1 MEILLVE
8 DDKRISDFL
17 VKGLSENHF
26 SVTLAESAENAQDLL
41 NDRKWNLILLDIM
54 LPGMDGVEFTKMIR
68 YKKDDTPILI
78 LSALSGIDDKIKLLD
93 SGADDYLVKPFHF
106 SELLSRINAL
116 VRRHQQKYS
125 SQPNVTEFSYI
136 QINKDTYTVFVDQKE
151 VDLSPT
157 EFKLL
162 NLLIENKNKVL
173 SRTRILDSIWDIN
186 YQNNTNIVDV
196 YISYLRAKVEKP
208 DEKIIHTVKG
218 VGYMV
223 KEDK

>member
-1 MEILLVE
+1 MEVLLVE

-26 SVTLAESAENAQDLL
+26 SVTLAESAEQARDWLD
-41 NDRKWNLILLDIM
+41 DRKWNIILLDIM
-54 LPGMDGVEFTKMIR
+54 LPGMDGVEFTKMLR
-68 YKKDDTPILI
+68 YKKNDTPILI
-78 LSALSGIDDKIKLLD
+78 LSALSGIEDKINLLD

-106 SELLSRINAL
+106 SELLSRVNAL
-116 VRRHQQKYS
+116 VRRHQQKYA
-125 SQPNVTEFSYI
+125 SQSNLTKFAYI
-136 QINKDTYTVFVDQKE
+136 TINKDTYSVFVDE
-151 VDLSPT
+151 SEIDLSPT

-196 YISYLRAKVEKP
+196 YISYLRSKIEKP
-208 DEKIIHTVKG
+208 NEKLIQTIKG
-218 VGYMV
+218 VGYMI
-223 KEDK
+223 KEK

>member
-1 MEILLVE
+1 MEVLLIE

-17 VKGLSENHF
+17 VKGLTENHF
-26 SVTLAESAENAQDLL
+26 SVTLAESAEEARDLVD
-41 NDRKWNLILLDIM
+41 DRKWNILLLDIM
-54 LPGMDGVEFTKMIR
+54 LPGMDGVEFTKMLR
-68 YKKDDTPILI
+68 YKKNDTPILI
-78 LSALSGIDDKIKLLD
+78 LSALSGIDDKINLLD

-125 SQPNVTEFSYI
+125 NQPNLTKFAYI
-136 QINKDTYTVFVDQKE
+136 TIDKDTYSVFVDKKE

-162 NLLIENKNKVL
+162 SLLIENKNKVL

-196 YISYLRAKVEKP
+196 YISYLRSKIEKP
-208 DEKIIHTVKG
+208 NGKLIHTVKG
-218 VGYMV
+218 VGYMI
-223 KEDK
+223 KEE

>member
-1 MEILLVE
+1 MEVLLIE

-17 VKGLSENHF
+17 VKGLTENHF
-26 SVTLAESAENAQDLL
+26 SVTLAESAEEARDLVD
-41 NDRKWNLILLDIM
+41 DRKWNILLLDIM
-54 LPGMDGVEFTKMIR
+54 LPGMDGVEFTKMLR
-68 YKKDDTPILI
+68 YKKNDTPILI
-78 LSALSGIDDKIKLLD
+78 LSALSGIDDKINLLD

-125 SQPNVTEFSYI
+125 NQPNLTEFAYI
-136 QINKDTYTVFVDQKE
+136 TIDKDTYSVFVDKKE

-162 NLLIENKNKVL
+162 SLLIENKNKVL

-196 YISYLRAKVEKP
+196 YISYLRSKIEKP
-208 DEKIIHTVKG
+208 NGKLIHTVKG
-218 VGYMV
+218 VGYMI
-223 KEDK
+223 KEE